1 MDPHLYVGPH
11 RDAVLQAINVRDPA
25 VVINGRK
32 GDRHCSQRL
41 IPNHRKLNPGTV
53 GKIRLFI

>member
-11 RDAVLQAINVRDPA
+11 RDAVLQAINVRNSA

-32 GDRHCSQRL
+32 GNRHCSQRL
-41 IPNHRKLNPGTV
+41 IPYHRQLHSGTV
-53 GKIRLFI
+53 GKIRLLV